1 MRGSLRQDRKLIL
14 IINFLF
20 KNQVSNQCLNVGA
33 HYLPLESKNIGH
45 ILKSLCMYSEKHLML
60 SMKMKKQLEILL
72 HDFIF
77 NQCDN
82 MIKHQ

>member
-1 MRGSLRQDRKLIL
+1 
-14 IINFLF
+14 
-20 KNQVSNQCLNVGA
+20 
-33 HYLPLESKNIGH
+33 
-45 ILKSLCMYSEKHLML
+45 MYSETPDAFNEK
-60 SMKMKKQLEILL
+60 KKQLEILL

>member
-33 HYLPLESKNIGH
+33 HYLQLESKNIGH

-60 SMKMKKQLEILL
+60 SMKKKKKQLEILL

-77 NQCDN
+77 NQ
-82 MIKHQ
+82 

>member
-14 IINFLF
+14 LINFLL
-20 KNQVSNQCLNVGA
+20 NQVSNQCLNVGP
-33 HYLPLESKNIGH
+33 HYLQLESKNIGH

-60 SMKMKKQLEILL
+60 SMKKKKQLEILL